1 MQQPASQ
8 PKPIPPRSDPTCSL
22 RSSANCVQDCTGPG
36 APVVIEVALGAN
48 IAGLPEGSDTR
59 ARFQVSLMRDLST
72 ILKVSGERVLYLP
85 RGRVRVCLTAPPPP
99 PPPVHTLGLFTKAAV
114 RVRRRFNW
122 SLHHAQTHASS

>member
-22 RSSANCVQDCTGPG
+22 RSSANCMQDCTGPG

-85 RGRVRVCLTAPPPP
+85 PPPSRCIR
-99 PPPVHTLGLFTKAAV
+99 L
-114 RVRRRFNW
+114 
-122 SLHHAQTHASS
+122 ASSRRLLYAYVVGSIGHCTMHRHTHQADVAGGWHQR